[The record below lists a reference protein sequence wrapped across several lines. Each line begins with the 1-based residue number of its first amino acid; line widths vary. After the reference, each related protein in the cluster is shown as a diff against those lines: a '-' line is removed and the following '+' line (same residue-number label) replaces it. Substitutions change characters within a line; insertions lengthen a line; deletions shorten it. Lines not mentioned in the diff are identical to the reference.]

1 MRKASPYASLCLDAE
16 STMVQASL
24 ALMRTGPAGEST
36 QDSLRRGFTP
46 YDHTVSITA
55 QLERLVI
62 ALEELPNE
70 EKAPVVSRVM
80 RVIEVAHEAMHRS
93 GHLHFNG
100 D

>member
-1 MRKASPYASLCLDAE
+1 M
-16 STMVQASL
+16 
-24 ALMRTGPAGEST
+24 
-36 QDSLRRGFTP
+36 
-46 YDHTVSITA
+46 SITA